1 MIKLLH
7 TADLHLDSPLNSLAL
22 RDDELRYQ
30 VRAASRKALENIV
43 DLALEHQASAL
54 LVSGDLFD
62 RAERSARTAVFLT
75 VQFDRLKDAGIR
87 VFYVKG
93 NHDAVNPISGGADFP
108 NNVHLFSGHGGVFE
122 LGEDIC
128 IHGVSFSGKSMP
140 ESLIPKFKPP
150 VAGKVNI
157 ALMHTSVSG
166 ASGHDTY
173 APCSVSDMRSAG
185 FDYWALGH
193 IHKRQ
198 VYCEEPWIVMPGIP
212 QGRDVGEAGSKS
224 ATLIE
229 INGGKIST
237 KELKTS
243 VIEFNQICIDI
254 SVCEDW
260 DDLRHTLVQE
270 ISSHGEQLESPL
282 GIVRVSLSGQSDL
295 SWQILRDRKTLEGL
309 IDKFARD
316 TGKLWIDKVKF
327 DVEAKTEASAPD
339 ATSEL
344 VTIMTELQAEDQYT
358 RQFQKDANRVFDQ
371 LPQAIRAQLMQDQ
384 ETTERLLRQLSK
396 DGVLRVVAMMRGT
409 DLS

>member
-22 RDDELRYQ
+22 SDDELRHQ

-43 DLALEHQASAL
+43 DLALEHQAIAL

-93 NHDAVNPISGGADFP
+93 NHDAVNPISGGANFP
-108 NNVHLFSGHGGVFE
+108 NNVHLFSGHGGVVE
-122 LGEDIC
+122 LGEDLC
-128 IHGVSFSGKSMP
+128 IHGVSFSGKLMP

-157 ALMHTSVSG
+157 ALMHTSVAG

-173 APCSVSDMRSAG
+173 APCSVNDMRSAG

-198 VYCEEPWIVMPGIP
+198 IYCEEPWIVMPGIP
-212 QGRDVGEAGSKS
+212 QGRDVGEAGTKS
-224 ATLIE
+224 VTLIE
-229 INGGKIST
+229 IDDGQIST

-243 VIEFNQICIDI
+243 VIEFNQIYIDI
-254 SVCEDW
+254 SACEDQ
-260 DDLRHTLVQE
+260 DDLRCTLVQE
-270 ISSHGEQLESPL
+270 ISRYGDQLESPV
-282 GIVRVSLSGQSDL
+282 GIVRVLLDGQSNL
-295 SWQILRDRKTLEGL
+295 SWQILRDRKILEGL
-309 IDKFARD
+309 IDQFARD
-316 TGKLWIDKVKF
+316 TGRLWIDKVVF
-327 DVEAKTEASAPD
+327 DVEAKMEAGAPD

-344 VTIMTELQAEDQYT
+344 MTIMTELQAEDQYT
-358 RQFQKDANRVFDQ
+358 SQFHVDANRVFDQ
-371 LPQAIRAQLMQDQ
+371 LPQEIRAQLMPDQ

-396 DGVLRVVAMMRGT
+396 AGVLRVTAMMRSS